1 MNLATYTSQHSHPD
15 PWLLAACNAK
25 LLGFPYSG
33 GKMQLVKY
41 IKPHMP
47 PWGGI
52 YCEPFAGLGNLYWKM
67 ALTSEYE
74 QWRLNDIRTHIFF
87 RALATHGHIVKVPP
101 RSHEEFL
108 RQKAA
113 FKLGDPAAILLGPYF
128 SFNGGFYGKG
138 RRKDKGSIGAASY
151 EARLRMCHSIVT
163 ITQPTITS
171 LDWKL
176 VVADLGPDDFAYFDP
191 PYANCKVGSYRADD
205 INHEELVEE
214 LLKAPYRWLL
224 SEYEHPVYARLGRP
238 FWRKEVQLC
247 ATNFRN
253 NKDHGHARRVE
264 CLWRKY

>member
-1 MNLATYTSQHSHPD
+1 MRSEANTLQQPYYD
-15 PWLLAACNAK
+15 PWLLAARNTK

-52 YCEPFAGLGNLYWKM
+52 YCEPFAGLGNIFWKM
-67 ALTSEYE
+67 PLTSEYE
-74 QWRLNDIRTHIFF
+74 HWRLNDIRTHIFF
-87 RALATHGHIVKVPP
+87 RALATHGHKVEVPA

-108 RQKAA
+108 RQRAA
-113 FKLGDPAAILLGPYF
+113 FKLGDPTAILLGPYF
-128 SFNGGFYGKG
+128 SFNGGFYSKG
-138 RRKDKGSIGAASY
+138 ERQDKGSITADSY
-151 EARLRMCHSIVT
+151 ERRLRMCQSIMT
-163 ITQPTITS
+163 LTQPIITA

-176 VVADLGPDDFAYFDP
+176 VVADLGPEDFAYFDP
-191 PYANCKVGSYRADD
+191 PYAGCNVGSYRADD

-214 LLKAPYRWLL
+214 LLRAPYRWLL

-238 FWRKEVQLC
+238 FWCKDVQLRT
-247 ATNFRN
+247 TNFRN
-253 NKDHGHARRVE
+253 AGGKERRVE